1 MNKGKESYEE
11 LIKRLEEIVNTFDK
25 EELTLD
31 KSMKIYEE
39 GVTVSNKLYKILN
52 AAEGKI
58 KILTNDGEKVFLSN
72 EEKI

>member
-1 MNKGKESYEE
+1 MNKSKESYEE
-11 LIKRLEEIVNTFDK
+11 LMKRLEEIVNTFDK

-39 GVTVSNKLYKILN
+39 GVSISNKLYKILN

-58 KILTNDGEKVFLSN
+58 KILTNEGEKLFLEN
-72 EEKI
+72 EEKV